1 MKSFVATLA
10 QRAELSISCQRAL
23 LAAAIPVFFKAESHL
38 LIPDLVQSHLYFIE
52 QGVVMSRCQHQEKEF
67 INWFAMEGDFAASA
81 RSFHYQQPAGEYLT
95 ACTDVQA
102 VSINKVAYDALLD
115 QYPAL
120 NTLARQLTL
129 HYLLQSE
136 YRLQNYVLLTAYER
150 YRHFAEER
158 PDLLQRLP
166 GTLIATYLGMTKYT
180 LSKVRRMYRDRG
192 GGIKSL

>member
-10 QRAELSISCQRAL
+10 QRTELDVNCQRAL
-23 LAAAIPVFFKAESHL
+23 SAAAISVSFKAESHL
-38 LIPDLVQSHLYFIE
+38 LIPNSVQNHLYFIE

-102 VSINKVAYDALLD
+102 MSISKTAYDALLD

-120 NTLARQLTL
+120 NTLTRQLTL
-129 HYLLQSE
+129 HCLLQSE
-136 YRLQNYVLLTAYER
+136 RRLQHHVLLTAYER
-150 YRHFAEER
+150 YRQFAEER

-180 LSKVRRMYRDRG
+180 LSKVRRMYRDKG
-192 GGIKSL
+192 GVSD